1 MPDTFTW
8 APTVAQYAGTAT
20 QRVRKAQFGDGY
32 EQSAADGLN
41 STVLSY
47 TLQFVGD
54 SIKISAILAFL
65 DAHAGATA
73 FYWTPPLRSQLLF
86 KCATYSE
93 AIPDNGTYALT
104 ATFTQTFD
112 TGS

>member
-1 MPDTFTW
+1 MPDIFTW
-8 APTVAQYAGTAT
+8 VPTVAQYAGSAT

-32 EQSAADGLN
+32 EQSLADGIN
-41 STVLSY
+41 NTVLSY

-54 SIKISAILAFL
+54 EVKISSILAFL
-65 DAHAGATA
+65 DAHPGATA

-86 KCATYSE
+86 KCETYSD
-93 AIPDNGTYALT
+93 AIPDKGTYALT
-104 ATFTQTFD
+104 ATFNQTFD